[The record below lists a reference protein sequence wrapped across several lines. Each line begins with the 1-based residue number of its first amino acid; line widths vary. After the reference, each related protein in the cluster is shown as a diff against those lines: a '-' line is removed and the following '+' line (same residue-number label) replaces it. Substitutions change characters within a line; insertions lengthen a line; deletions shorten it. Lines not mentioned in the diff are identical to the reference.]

1 MSKIKE
7 LYQKYKEIINYLIFG
22 VLTTVVSLVT
32 YYICVYTILDPDNA
46 VQLQIA
52 NVISWIISVAFAYIT
67 NRKFVFES
75 KEKNKIKE
83 ASKFVTSRIAT
94 LIMDMAIMYVG
105 VTALKFNDK
114 IMKLISQVVVIVMN
128 YILSKLIVFKKKVSQ
143 KWR

>member
-1 MSKIKE
+1 MNKIKE
-7 LYQKYKEIINYLIFG
+7 LYLKYKEIINYLIFG

-94 LIMDMAIMYVG
+94 LLMDMVIMYVG
-105 VTALKFNDK
+105 VTVLKFNDK

-128 YILSKLIVFKKKVSQ
+128 YILSKILVFKKEKNN
-143 KWR
+143 KN

>member
-83 ASKFVTSRIAT
+83 ASKYVTSRIAT

-128 YILSKLIVFKKKVSQ
+128 YILSKILVFKKEKNN
-143 KWR
+143 KN

>member
-94 LIMDMAIMYVG
+94 LIMDMAIMYDG

-128 YILSKLIVFKKKVSQ
+128 YILSKILVFKKEKNN
-143 KWR
+143 KN

>member
-1 MSKIKE
+1 MNKIKE
-7 LYQKYKEIINYLIFG
+7 LYLKYKEIINYLIFG
-22 VLTTVVSLVT
+22 VLTTIVALVT

-46 VQLQIA
+46 IQLQIA

-128 YILSKLIVFKKKVSQ
+128 YILSKILVFKKEKNN
-143 KWR
+143 KN